1 MIGEY
6 ILLTIIGLIVLIV
19 GAELAVRGSIN
30 LAKYYKISPFVVGAV
45 LIAGGTSLPELASC
59 LQAINWESPDIVFG
73 NVIGSNMANILLVVG
88 ALALASPIILNTH
101 TQQEIKSSNWVMIL
115 STAILIVFCFIGTIN
130 QYFGFLLIL
139 LLLIF
144 IFYLLKIKKFSIP
157 TEESKI
163 SMPLTIFF
171 VVGGIVGMIFG
182 SYYFIEGS
190 VKIAKFFEI
199 DETIIGIT
207 VVAIGTSLPELTA
220 GLVAIVKRNNDFAIG
235 NIIGSNIYNI
245 LGILGISSL
254 FGQGLVI
261 PQLVVNREIWILLA
275 TSIIFVLIIKFYKK
289 INRTIGLAF
298 LTFYFIYLIFLL

>member
-1 MIGEY
+1 M
-6 ILLTIIGLIVLIV
+6 
-19 GAELAVRGSIN
+19 SI
-30 LAKYYKISPFVVGAV
+30 
-45 LIAGGTSLPELASC
+45 
-59 LQAINWESPDIVFG
+59 
-73 NVIGSNMANILLVVG
+73 
-88 ALALASPIILNTH
+88 
-101 TQQEIKSSNWVMIL
+101 
-115 STAILIVFCFIGTIN
+115 
-130 QYFGFLLIL
+130 
-139 LLLIF
+139 
-144 IFYLLKIKKFSIP
+144 
-157 TEESKI
+157 
-163 SMPLTIFF
+163 
-171 VVGGIVGMIFG
+171 
-182 SYYFIEGS
+182 
-190 VKIAKFFEI
+190 KIAKFFEI